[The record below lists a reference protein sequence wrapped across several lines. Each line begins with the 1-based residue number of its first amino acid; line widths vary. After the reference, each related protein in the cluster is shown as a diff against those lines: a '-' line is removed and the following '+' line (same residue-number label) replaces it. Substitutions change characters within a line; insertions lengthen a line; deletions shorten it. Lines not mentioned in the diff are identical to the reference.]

1 MNSVSQIGAK
11 LLPFALI
18 ASLFAVFHL
27 LGVFSVQAVIV
38 PTPLGAEALVAKSK
52 AKLDRPVV
60 PQAPS
65 LPATSVEAPVEMVT
79 NPSDT
84 SIEAASEVPPSPPAF
99 VPGTNTPMQPPREGV
114 TNPAMPH
121 PQYIPPAQPGQT
133 PLAGSMNANGEPV
146 QLPSNEIGDEDVQMT
161 EEQAQQIEGQV
172 ENPVAEPQTT
182 NQR

>member
-1 MNSVSQIGAK
+1 MNNFSQIGAK

-27 LGVFSVQAVIV
+27 LDVFSVQPVIV
-38 PTPLGAEALVAKSK
+38 STPQGAQAPVAKSA
-52 AKLDRPVV
+52 AKINRPAI
-60 PQAPS
+60 PQSSSSPT
-65 LPATSVEAPVEMVT
+65 TSVGTPVEMVT

-133 PLAGSMNANGEPV
+133 PLAGSTNANGEPV